1 LDNCIEDKTRE
12 RKTPRRTNFDRL
24 LIEFNFLIV
33 VMRVRASVQQGKMSS
48 VCDQLLG
55 LDRKMMIRRTHKKN
69 DIIHEDDYPIDL
81 LLCFI
86 TTTNVNILMS

>member
-1 LDNCIEDKTRE
+1 MFLSFSFSFDNYIEDKTRE

-33 VMRVRASVQQGKMSS
+33 VMRAQASVQQGKMSS

-55 LDRKMMIRRTHKKN
+55 LDSKMMIRR
-69 DIIHEDDYPIDL
+69 IHHSLTIL
-81 LLCFI
+81 LG
-86 TTTNVNILMS
+86 